1 MQLPKFVLADNSD
14 FPDDIFII
22 HLDFPRFIINL
33 KDDEVEFLEDL
44 EGEDETELESEMEHL
59 ITLAGEFYDKEME
72 GYEEIIFYLKYFSN
86 KLTAA
91 AKGDISSFCTAFL
104 FCFKQFYN
112 FRMIIKIGF
121 QLFVNRFHHPKLIL
135 ILSFFFKIMI

>member
-1 MQLPKFVLADNSD
+1 MQLPKFVLADNSQ
-14 FPDDIFII
+14 FPEDIFVI

-72 GYEEIIFYLKYFSN
+72 GLEE
-86 KLTAA
+86 
-91 AKGDISSFCTAFL
+91 
-104 FCFKQFYN
+104 
-112 FRMIIKIGF
+112 
-121 QLFVNRFHHPKLIL
+121 
-135 ILSFFFKIMI
+135 